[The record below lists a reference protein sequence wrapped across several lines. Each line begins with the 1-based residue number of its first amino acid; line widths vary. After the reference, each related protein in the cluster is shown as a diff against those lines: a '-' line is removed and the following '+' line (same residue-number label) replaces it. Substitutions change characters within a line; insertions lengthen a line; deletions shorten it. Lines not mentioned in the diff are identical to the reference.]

1 MDSTATGVN
10 ASSFTAAPERAT
22 FDGFLFDMDGTI
34 IDSTPAIEKH
44 WHSIGQD
51 IGVSANVILQTS
63 HGRRSIDVLKIL
75 APEKAN
81 WDSEARTPQLTLAGE
96 EEEKEET
103 PSLPLPCHDPDV
115 REAEGRLPKLYAHE
129 AIEVPGARTL
139 LEELNRDSAPWTIV
153 TSGTEPLVT
162 GWLGVMALPHPDQ
175 MVTAES
181 VENGKPDPACYLLGR
196 QRLGLEGDAKR
207 VLVLEDAPAGIRAGK
222 AAGCKVIGLVTSH
235 TVDQV
240 AAAEPDWIVRDLSSV
255 KVVESKDGVVTLEIS
270 NGLVQ

>member
-1 MDSTATGVN
+1 MLHA
-10 ASSFTAAPERAT
+10 
-22 FDGFLFDMDGTI
+22 
-34 IDSTPAIEKH
+34 
-44 WHSIGQD
+44 Q
-51 IGVSANVILQTS
+51 
-63 HGRRSIDVLKIL
+63 
-75 APEKAN
+75 
-81 WDSEARTPQLTLAGE
+81 ARTPQLTLAGE

-240 AAAEPDWIVRDLSSV
+240 AAAEPDWIHASPSMVTNPPRICRPAGHDSVPYAGVAENLYAFLRRRLGDRDPDS
-255 KVVESKDGVVTLEIS
+255 
-270 NGLVQ
+270 GLVPR